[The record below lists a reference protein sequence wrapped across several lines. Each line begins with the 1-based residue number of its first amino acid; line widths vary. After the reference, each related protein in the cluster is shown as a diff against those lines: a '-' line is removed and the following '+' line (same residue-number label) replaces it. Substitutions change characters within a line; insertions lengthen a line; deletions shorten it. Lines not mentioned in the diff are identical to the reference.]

1 MIENIKTPE
10 EVPEFLK
17 RMDEMIDGE
26 KAIERWGEAKNII
39 NPVQKSSFDNIG
51 VSYDFSNDY
60 INEF

>member
-26 KAIERWGEAKNII
+26 KAIEREAKNFI
-39 NPVQKSSFDNIG
+39 NPVQKSSFDNTG

-60 INEF
+60 IYEF